1 MVLVQGPELISQ
13 ENTTEPEVPDNE
25 SLSNP
30 PIDEEVEEDGFTF
43 SVPIN
48 LVEVEISDGD
58 EIIDLDDDGFLQTD
72 CLVDRLR
79 CYGR

>member
-1 MVLVQGPELISQ
+1 M
-13 ENTTEPEVPDNE
+13 PDNE

-58 EIIDLDDDGFLQTD
+58 EIIDLDDDGFL
-72 CLVDRLR
+72 
-79 CYGR
+79 

>member
-1 MVLVQGPELISQ
+1 M
-13 ENTTEPEVPDNE
+13 PDNE

-30 PIDEEVEEDGFTF
+30 PIDEEVEGDGFTF

-58 EIIDLDDDGFLQTD
+58 EIIDLDDDGL
-72 CLVDRLR
+72 L
-79 CYGR
+79 